1 VVELRGVTKRFGDVL
16 AVAGVDLR
24 IESGEFITLLG
35 PSGCG
40 KTTLLRMISG
50 FETPDAGAVLLDGK
64 AVTALPPYRR
74 DVNQVFQSYALF
86 PHLSVLGNIE
96 FGLRM
101 KRLSTAERRRR
112 VQEAIALVSLE
123 GLESRKPDQLSGGQ
137 KQRVAL
143 ARALV
148 CQPRVLLLDE
158 PLAALDAKL
167 RRAMQIELK
176 RLQARVGITFVFVTH
191 DQEEAL
197 VMSDRI
203 AVMNQGRLEQLAGA
217 SEIYHRPATAFVA
230 DFLGQANVLEAKL
243 GHTDEAYAEV
253 AIGASL
259 RLRVPRAAIPR
270 DGRIGFVSVR
280 PERVR
285 LTGHTPP
292 AGQTPASNLFAA
304 QVLESVFRGA
314 SEELL
319 LDAGLSR
326 PIHVLRPADT
336 PGAAGVGPGNRVWCS
351 IDPQDI
357 VLLPPA
363 PLALQSRASA
373 PPGV

>member
-1 VVELRGVTKRFGDVL
+1 MVELRGVTKRFGEVV

-24 IESGEFITLLG
+24 IESGEFLTLLG

-50 FETPDAGAVLLDGK
+50 FETPDAGSVLLDGHD
-64 AVTALPPYRR
+64 VTDLPPYRR

-86 PHLSVLGNIE
+86 PHLSVRGNIE

-101 KRLSTAERRRR
+101 KRVPRAERQRR
-112 VQEAIALVSLE
+112 VAEAISLVSLE

-176 RLQARVGITFVFVTH
+176 RLQVRVGITFVFVTH

-203 AVMNQGRLEQLAGA
+203 AVMNHGRIEQLDTA
-217 SEIYHRPATAFVA
+217 SRIYHKPATAFVA
-230 DFLGQANVLEAKL
+230 DFLGQANVLEAQP
-243 GHTDEAYAEV
+243 TDTAGDHIHLLV
-253 AIGASL
+253 CGKMSL
-259 RLRVPRAAIPR
+259 RVLRASAADQIA
-270 DGRIGFVSVR
+270 FVSVR

-285 LTGHTPP
+285 VTRERP
-292 AGQTPASNLFAA
+292 AGGNAFAA
-304 QVLESVFRGA
+304 QVRECVFRGA
-314 SEELL
+314 SQELL
-319 LDAGLSR
+319 LDVGLAR
-326 PIHVLRPADT
+326 PLHALFPTDWGSYS
-336 PGAAGVGPGNRVWCS
+336 PGDRVFCS
-351 IDPQDI
+351 IAEQDL
-357 VLLPPA
+357 VLLPP
-363 PLALQSRASA
+363 
-373 PPGV
+373 